1 MAAALE
7 SCCICMEDFE
17 NNVPESTRVVDN
29 ELGVSEAIENIIVVL
44 PCKSHFFH
52 EECIA

>member
-1 MAAALE
+1 MNAGALD

-17 NNVPESTRVVDN
+17 IEGESTRVADQ
-29 ELGVSEAIENIIVVL
+29 ESGDEAVMVVL

-52 EECIA
+52 EECISQWI